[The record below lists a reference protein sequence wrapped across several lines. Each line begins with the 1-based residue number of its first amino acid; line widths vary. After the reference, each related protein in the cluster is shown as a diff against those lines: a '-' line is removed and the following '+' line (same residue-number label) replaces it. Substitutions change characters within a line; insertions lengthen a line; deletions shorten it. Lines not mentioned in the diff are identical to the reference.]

1 MPTQSTIKIAT
12 FAAAAI
18 IFGIGSSAVSHALSA
33 STIAA
38 PTTIEA
44 PAVSPNVIAQ
54 GSFEGRSKHVTS
66 GETYIM
72 KTDSGYALVL
82 ADNFFLDGAPSP
94 VLGFGNNG
102 KYMKTSQFAEL
113 DKKSGRQTYTLPAD
127 FTPGQFNEVYVWCED
142 FSVPLGVA
150 TLNTL

>member
-1 MPTQSTIKIAT
+1 MPSQSKIKIIT

-18 IFGIGSSAVSHALSA
+18 IFGIGSSAVSHAVSA
-33 STIAA
+33 SAA
-38 PTTIEA
+38 TPAQVEA
-44 PAVSPNVIAQ
+44 PAISPNVVQQ

-66 GETYIM
+66 GEAYIM
-72 KTDSGYALVL
+72 KTSTGYALVL
-82 ADNFFLDGAPSP
+82 ADNFFLDGAPGP

-102 KYMKTSQFAEL
+102 QYVKGSQFADL

-150 TLNTL
+150 TLNQA